1 VKLTIAPLFSGS
13 KGNSTYI
20 STDKTSLLVDAGMS
34 GSAIE
39 KALAQIEASPAE
51 LSGILVTHEH
61 TDHIRGVGVLSRRYD
76 IPIFANALTWE
87 AMQSDIGRIKA
98 KNECVIDRGE
108 FYIGDICARP
118 IPLMHDAADPTGYAL
133 CAGGKQVGILTDTG
147 KVTRDMLDT
156 LADSSIVLLESNHD
170 ETMLKN
176 GPYPYSLKQRIL
188 SAHGHLSNIASCR
201 AAKALAERGVRG
213 VLLAHL
219 SEHNN
224 TEPLAYRTVCDGL
237 AEEGVRVGVDIALA
251 LTQKLAVTGVFGV

>member
-1 VKLTIAPLFSGS
+1 
-13 KGNSTYI
+13 
-20 STDKTSLLVDAGMS
+20 M
-34 GSAIE
+34 
-39 KALAQIEASPAE
+39 
-51 LSGILVTHEH
+51 
-61 TDHIRGVGVLSRRYD
+61 GVLSRRYD

-224 TEPLAYRTVCDGL
+224 T
-237 AEEGVRVGVDIALA
+237 
-251 LTQKLAVTGVFGV
+251 